1 MPNSKLKIENSIDL
15 SVQLAPKNRQGLLLS
30 NPVMVASGTFGYG
43 TEYEHLFNIQELG
56 AVVCKGTYYEA
67 RPGNPQPR
75 IAETPCGVLNAI
87 GLQGIGVKALIKEKA
102 PIWAKWKVPV
112 VVNIAGG
119 SVEEYARIAG
129 ELNGVPGI
137 SGLEVNIS
145 CPNVKAGC
153 ADFGSDPAS
162 AALVTSAV
170 RKAAGLPV
178 WVKLTPNTADVVG
191 IAQAVAAAGAD
202 AVVLINTL
210 KGLAIDIKTR
220 RPVLGNIT
228 GGLSGPAIKP
238 VALRMV
244 YDVSGAVRDI
254 PVIGCGGIMTA
265 ADALEFFIA
274 GASAVQIGTANLVN
288 PCAPAE
294 VLAGIRDFMQKENLS
309 SLKEL
314 IGAAR
319 R

>member
-1 MPNSKLKIENSIDL
+1 MQNLDL
-15 SVQLAPKNRQGLLLS
+15 SVQLAPKNKTGMLLA

-56 AVVCKGTYYEA
+56 AIVCKGTYYEP

-102 PIWAKWKVPV
+102 PLWARWKVPV

-119 SVEEYARIAG
+119 SVEEYARIAR
-129 ELNGVPGI
+129 ELDGVPGI

-145 CPNVKAGC
+145 CPNVKDGC
-153 ADFGSDPAS
+153 ADFGSDPDS
-162 AALVTSAV
+162 AALVTAAV
-170 RKAAGLPV
+170 RKATGLPV
-178 WVKLTPNTADVVG
+178 WVKLTPNTSDVVS
-191 IAQAVAAAGAD
+191 IAQAVAGAGAD

-210 KGLAIDIKTR
+210 KGMAIDIKTR
-220 RPVLGNIT
+220 RPVLGNVT
-228 GGLSGPAIKP
+228 GGLSGPAVKP

-244 YDVSGAVRDI
+244 YEVSAAVRDI
-254 PVIGCGGIMTA
+254 PIIGCGGIMTA
-265 ADALEFFIA
+265 ADALEFFMA

-294 VLAGIRDFMQKENLS
+294 VLAGIRAFLQKEKIS
-309 SLKEL
+309 ALKEL
-314 IGAAR
+314 IGAAHR
-319 R
+319 

>member
-1 MPNSKLKIENSIDL
+1 
-15 SVQLAPKNRQGLLLS
+15 
-30 NPVMVASGTFGYG
+30 
-43 TEYEHLFNIQELG
+43 
-56 AVVCKGTYYEA
+56 
-67 RPGNPQPR
+67 
-75 IAETPCGVLNAI
+75 LNAI

-112 VVNIAGG
+112 IVNIAGG
-119 SVEEYARIAG
+119 SVDEYARIAG

-153 ADFGSDPAS
+153 ADFGSDPAF

-170 RKAAGLPV
+170 RKAAGLPL
-178 WVKLTPNTADVVG
+178 WVKLTPNTADVVS

-265 ADALEFFIA
+265 SDALEFFMA

-288 PCAPAE
+288 PGAPAE
-294 VLAGIRDFMQKENLS
+294 VLAGIRDFLQKENLS
-309 SLKEL
+309 SLNEL